1 MRPGWPLF
9 CIQQAL
15 HKGDPA
21 QWMLD
26 LLNGKDTLKV
36 SNKIA
41 CGVVIT
47 MPPYPY
53 DKGTPQS
60 ESCGFPM
67 FDLDMEDVIKNVH
80 LISAMCAEAPAM
92 VDGKVK
98 LKHEQ
103 FVTAGNYV
111 CIVSSIG
118 ETVKEASEGCYEL
131 IKKKINIPNSIGYRN
146 DAGERLESQ
155 LPELCEMGFSDKEY
169 GS

>member
-1 MRPGWPLF
+1 
-9 CIQQAL
+9 
-15 HKGDPA
+15 
-21 QWMLD
+21 
-26 LLNGKDTLKV
+26 
-36 SNKIA
+36 
-41 CGVVIT
+41 
-47 MPPYPY
+47 
-53 DKGTPQS
+53 
-60 ESCGFPM
+60 
-67 FDLDMEDVIKNVH
+67 
-80 LISAMCAEAPAM
+80 MCAEAPAM

-118 ETVKEASEGCYEL
+118 ETVKEASEACYKL

-169 GS
+169 GT